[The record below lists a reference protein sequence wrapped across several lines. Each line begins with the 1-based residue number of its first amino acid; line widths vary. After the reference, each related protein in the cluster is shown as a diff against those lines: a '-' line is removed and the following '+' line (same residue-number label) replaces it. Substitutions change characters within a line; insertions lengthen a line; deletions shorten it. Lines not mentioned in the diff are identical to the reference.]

1 MKKLSF
7 LLYFSP
13 FEWGLAAFSYAVIIT
28 AYLLG
33 GEGGLLSM
41 LSSLLGV
48 ICLLFIAKGNP
59 VGHALCILFGCLY
72 AIVSYTYAYYGEMAT
87 YLGMT
92 VPMSVA
98 SLVVW
103 LRHPF
108 GKGHSEV
115 RVGRLTG
122 WDAVLLPIL
131 ALLVTAALY
140 FPLYY
145 LGTANILIS
154 TLSVTTSF
162 VAVYF
167 TMRRSPLYALGYAV
181 NDIVLIVL
189 WVLASLE
196 DPAYLSVVACFST
209 FLINDLYGFFNWMR
223 MEKKQRDKEK
233 STVL

>member
-1 MKKLSF
+1 MKRFSLIT
-7 LLYFSP
+7 YFSP

-28 AYLLG
+28 AYFLG
-33 GEGGLLSM
+33 GEGGLLSL
-41 LSSLLGV
+41 LSSLLGIV
-48 ICLLFIAKGNP
+48 CLLLIAKGNP
-59 VGHALCILFGCLY
+59 LGHVFSIVFGCLY

-103 LRHPF
+103 LRHPY
-108 GKGHSEV
+108 GKGHAEV
-115 RVGRLTG
+115 CVGQITRR
-122 WDAVLLPIL
+122 DAVLLPIL
-131 ALLVTAALY
+131 TVLVTVGLY
-140 FPLYY
+140 FPLAY
-145 LGTANILIS
+145 LGTENILIS

-167 TMRRSPLYALGYAV
+167 TMRRSPFYAIGYAV
-181 NDIVLIVL
+181 NDVVLIVL

-196 DPAYLSVVACFST
+196 NLAYLSVVACFST
-209 FLINDLYGFFNWMR
+209 FLINDLYGFFNWIR
-223 MEKKQRDKEK
+223 LERKQQHQEK

>member
-7 LLYFSP
+7 LRYFSP
-13 FEWGLAAFSYAVIIT
+13 FEWGLAIFSYAVIIA
-28 AYLLG
+28 AYFLG
-33 GEGGLLSM
+33 GGGGLLSL
-41 LSSLLGV
+41 LSSLLG
-48 ICLLFIAKGNP
+48 ILCLLFIAKGNP
-59 VGHALCILFGCLY
+59 FGHVLSVVFGCLY

-103 LRHPF
+103 FRHPF
-108 GKGHSEV
+108 GDGHAEV
-115 RVGRLTG
+115 RVGKLTRR
-122 WDAVLLPIL
+122 DAFLLPIL
-131 ALLVTAALY
+131 AVLTTVGMY
-140 FPLYY
+140 VPLFY
-145 LGTANILIS
+145 LGTQNLVIS

-167 TMRRSPLYALGYAV
+167 TMRRSPFYALGYAV
-181 NDIVLIVL
+181 NDVVLVVL

-196 DPAYLSVVACFST
+196 NPAYLSVVACFST

-223 MEKKQRDKEK
+223 LERAQEKKEK
-233 STVL
+233 SAAL